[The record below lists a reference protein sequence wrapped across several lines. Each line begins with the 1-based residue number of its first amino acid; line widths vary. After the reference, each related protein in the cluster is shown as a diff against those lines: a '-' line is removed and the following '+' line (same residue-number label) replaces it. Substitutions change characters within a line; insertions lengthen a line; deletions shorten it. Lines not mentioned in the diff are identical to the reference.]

1 MLNPS
6 DITVLQVP
14 LWVHNN
20 TMTVG
25 ELRSCQV
32 ELLESIVVCEA
43 AAMTYQKAIYRLTKD
58 MDDTDYVVVQAN
70 PTSKPQEDLEY
81 IWVAKYRCILEEPN
95 IIYPIIIGV
104 YQEEKSVIAQY
115 EEEQLAQEE
124 EADKYADAIIEG

>member
-14 LWVHNN
+14 LWVRNDD
-20 TMTVG
+20 MTVG

-32 ELLESIVVCEA
+32 ELIDSIVVCEA
-43 AAMTYQKAIYRLTKD
+43 AGMTYQKALYRLTKD
-58 MDDTDYVVVQAN
+58 MDDADYVVVQAN

-95 IIYPIIIGV
+95 VKYPIIIGV

-115 EEEQLAQEE
+115 EEEQFAQEE
-124 EADKYADAIIEG
+124 

>member
-14 LWVHNN
+14 LWVRNDN
-20 TMTVG
+20 MTVG

-32 ELLESIVVCEA
+32 ELIDSIVVCEA
-43 AAMTYQKAIYRLTKD
+43 AGMTYQKALYRLTKD
-58 MDDTDYVVVQAN
+58 MDDVDYVVVQAN
-70 PTSKPQEDLEY
+70 PTSKSQEELEY

-95 IIYPIIIGV
+95 VKYPIIIGV

-115 EEEQLAQEE
+115 EDEQFAQEE
-124 EADKYADAIIEG
+124 